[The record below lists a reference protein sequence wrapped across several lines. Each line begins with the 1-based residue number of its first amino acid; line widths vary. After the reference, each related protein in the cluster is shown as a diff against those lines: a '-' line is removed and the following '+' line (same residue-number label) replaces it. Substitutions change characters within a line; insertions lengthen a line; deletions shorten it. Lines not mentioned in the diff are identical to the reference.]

1 MEPPFDHVLV
11 PLDGSPEADR
21 ALDPAIVLAHRTGVA
36 VTLLTQEVAGSDEG
50 RGDHVAAL
58 AARHGGEATVD
69 TVVVDRESAVL
80 AITEACRPG
89 TLVCMASHG
98 RGRSQSVLGS
108 VAEAVLRTVGR
119 PVLMVGPR
127 AQVDRSLVN
136 GRVVACLD
144 GSVMAALAL
153 DPARHWSD
161 LLALPLW
168 LVTVAARGA
177 PLDRAERYDVLES
190 GELAGVADR
199 LGGVAGWEV
208 LHDDEPASAL
218 ARLAAEDVALLVMT
232 THGRTG
238 WEKLLVGSVVSATIH
253 EAPVPVLVIPSV
265 SPEAPVT

>member
-36 VTLLTQEVAGSDEG
+36 VTLLSQEVEGSDEG
-50 RGDHVAAL
+50 RGDHLAAL
-58 AARHGGEATVD
+58 AARHGGEATID

-127 AQVDRSLVN
+127 AEVDRSLGERSCGCLP
-136 GRVVACLD
+136 GRVGHGGTGA
-144 GSVMAALAL
+144 GSG
-153 DPARHWSD
+153 PA
-161 LLALPLW
+161 
-168 LVTVAARGA
+168 T
-177 PLDRAERYDVLES
+177 
-190 GELAGVADR
+190 
-199 LGGVAGWEV
+199 
-208 LHDDEPASAL
+208 
-218 ARLAAEDVALLVMT
+218 
-232 THGRTG
+232 GRTCSPCPCG
-238 WEKLLVGSVVSATIH
+238 W
-253 EAPVPVLVIPSV
+253 
-265 SPEAPVT
+265 